1 VAVGDDMTRTFIRH
15 YAEMVVAMLFGMFV
29 LGGACVLVLGAL
41 GVDAD
46 SWATDAPALLLIGM
60 AFTMTVPMVAW
71 MRHRGHG
78 WTPALEM
85 TAAMFVPSFAAV
97 ALLWLDLVTD
107 VDALLVIEHVAM
119 LLAMLAVML
128 LRYTE
133 YAQRVPQDNA
143 GARVEALIGIDG
155 GERTGQGDEAAAPG
169 HVQALETD
177 DRA

>member
-1 VAVGDDMTRTFIRH
+1 MRRTFIRH
-15 YAEMVVAMLFGMFV
+15 YAEMVVAMLLGMFV
-29 LGGACVLVLGAL
+29 LGGAFVLVLGAL

-46 SWATDAPALLLIGM
+46 SWASDLPALLLIGM

-97 ALLWLDLVTD
+97 GLLWLDLVSD

-128 LRYTE
+128 LRYPE
-133 YAQRVPQDNA
+133 HAQRAPRDTA
-143 GARVEALIGIDG
+143 STKAEAPTGIGG
-155 GERTGQGDEAAAPG
+155 GEPPGEGDGAAAAEY
-169 HVQALETD
+169 VQALETD